1 MLQPWFFLPAYVHT
15 EEYSTVSEV
24 PQPVMQHP
32 MFFCEAYV
40 QVANQ
45 PFVRSSVMLQG
56 DPQVRCLYQC
66 EILQVHDSSA
76 WSGKICSPKP
86 LAHTG
91 SLAVF
96 VEAGFFVPDWVSSSL
111 AILSHLFSGQ
121 KV

>member
-1 MLQPWFFLPAYVHT
+1 MSTLR
-15 EEYSTVSEV
+15 STVSEV
-24 PQPVMQHP
+24 PQPVLQHP